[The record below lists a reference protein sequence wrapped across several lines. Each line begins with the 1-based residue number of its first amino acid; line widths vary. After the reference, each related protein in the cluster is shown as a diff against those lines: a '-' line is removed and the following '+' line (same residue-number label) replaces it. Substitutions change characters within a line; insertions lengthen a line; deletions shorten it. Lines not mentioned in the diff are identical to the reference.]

1 MAYRLYGWGKAIN
14 DLWAANWWQLS
25 SGALLAGFVSGL
37 SVASLIP
44 DGRWLDRHGSLI
56 RLLLYIAGVGV
67 LCAIG
72 LTAAHQYDSPW
83 RSLCFRF

>member
-37 SVASLIP
+37 SV
-44 DGRWLDRHGSLI
+44 GKLDS
-56 RLLLYIAGVGV
+56 
-67 LCAIG
+67 
-72 LTAAHQYDSPW
+72 
-83 RSLCFRF
+83 